1 MFYGHEDRI
10 IFKENT
16 DMKILKN
23 IILVSAVFLLA
34 AVSADAQVG
43 KRWYINAGWQF
54 NATPGNGWS
63 ETAQGWGG
71 YAEGG
76 YYLMPRV
83 AVGLFASYNTNNDY
97 IGRDTYY
104 FEGGAVNT
112 DMFHSMYQLPFGAT
126 FRYRFTW
133 SKFEP
138 YIEAKAGANYSSQ
151 YAYFSSMAV
160 YDKNWGFYAS
170 PEVGFT
176 WHPFSRS
183 NFGFQFALYY
193 SYATNRSDAFDI
205 CGINNCG
212 FKLGLSF

>member
-1 MFYGHEDRI
+1 
-10 IFKENT
+10 
-16 DMKILKN
+16 MKILKN

-83 AVGLFASYNTNNDY
+83 AFGLFASYNTNNDY

-176 WHPFSRS
+176 WHPFNRS

>member
-1 MFYGHEDRI
+1 
-10 IFKENT
+10 
-16 DMKILKN
+16 MKILKN

-76 YYLMPRV
+76 LMTRL
-83 AVGLFASYNTNNDY
+83 AVGLFPSYNTNNDY
-97 IGRDTYY
+97 RCRDTYY

-112 DMFHSMYQLPFGAT
+112 DMFHSMYQLPFGAK

-176 WHPFSRS
+176 WHPFNRS

>member
-176 WHPFSRS
+176 WHPFNRS

>member
-126 FRYRFTW
+126 FRYRFAW

-176 WHPFSRS
+176 WHPFNRS

>member
-1 MFYGHEDRI
+1 
-10 IFKENT
+10 
-16 DMKILKN
+16 MKILKN

-97 IGRDTYY
+97 NGRDTYY

-176 WHPFSRS
+176 WHPFNRS